1 MTNSKIGDQAKSN
14 DQRLGMT
21 RSYLLIFILKLISN
35 SNAPP
40 VLMVPSL
47 LQRPAFDL
55 ERGKKTGFFVVLEYV
70 LVQVSEVLSM
80 NGAEM
85 KICVSLFLLIPLLI
99 ERDTCIN
106 RRMWGIY
113 LYIYI

>member
-14 DQRLGMT
+14 DQRLFMT
-21 RSYLLIFILKLISN
+21 RSCLLIFILKLISN

-55 ERGKKTGFFVVLEYV
+55 EREKKQDSLLF
-70 LVQVSEVLSM
+70 LSM
-80 NGAEM
+80 
-85 KICVSLFLLIPLLI
+85 
-99 ERDTCIN
+99 
-106 RRMWGIY
+106 Y
-113 LYIYI
+113 LYRCLKFCQ